1 MWGKIRNVLGILLIV
16 AGVSLIGVTIWMK
29 YDTYRQQ
36 QAVLDSFR
44 NLQFDVP
51 EGEKKD
57 ADVLEEENTKENT
70 KENSDE
76 KNKADKVE
84 VEKDKKP
91 EKAQL
96 EEGKGI
102 GILNIPKIN
111 LEIGIIE
118 GVSYEDIKYVVG
130 HFPGSP
136 MPGEKGNFSI
146 AGHRISYYGQAFKD
160 IDKLEKGDKVKVT
173 YNGKDYTYEITDMY
187 EVTPNETEALNP
199 TKDATITIVTC
210 TTDAKNRVIVKGKL
224 VE

>member
-1 MWGKIRNVLGILLIV
+1 MWGKIRNILGILLIV
-16 AGVSLIGVTIWMK
+16 AGISLIGVTIWMK

-51 EGEKKD
+51 EGENKD
-57 ADVLEEENTKENT
+57 KEVLKEEDN
-70 KENSDE
+70 KENS
-76 KNKADKVE
+76 NKAEKVE
-84 VEKDKKP
+84 VEKEKKP

-146 AGHRISYYGQAFKD
+146 AGHRISYFGQAFKD

-173 YNGKDYTYEITDMY
+173 YNGKEYTYEVTDMY

>member
-1 MWGKIRNVLGILLIV
+1 MWGKIRNILGILLIV
-16 AGVSLIGVTIWMK
+16 AGISLIGVTIWMK

-51 EGEKKD
+51 EGENKD
-57 ADVLEEENTKENT
+57 REALKEEDT
-70 KENSDE
+70 KENS
-76 KNKADKVE
+76 NKAEKVE

-146 AGHRISYYGQAFKD
+146 AGHRISYFGQAFKD

-173 YNGKDYTYEITDMY
+173 YNGKEYTYEVTDMY

>member
-1 MWGKIRNVLGILLIV
+1 MWGKIGNVLGILLIV

-51 EGEKKD
+51 EGENKD
-57 ADVLEEENTKENT
+57 RETLEEDT

-76 KNKADKVE
+76 KNKADKGE

-102 GILNIPKIN
+102 AILNIPKIN

-118 GVSYEDIKYVVG
+118 GVRYEDIKYVVG

-146 AGHRISYYGQAFKD
+146 AGHRISYFGQAFKD

-173 YNGKDYTYEITDMY
+173 YNGKEYTYEVTDMY
-187 EVTPNETEALNP
+187 EVTPDETEALNP

>member
-16 AGVSLIGVTIWMK
+16 AGISLIGVTIWMK

-51 EGEKKD
+51 EGENKD
-57 ADVLEEENTKENT
+57 RETLEEDT

-76 KNKADKVE
+76 KNKVDKGE

-102 GILNIPKIN
+102 AILNIPKIN

-118 GVSYEDIKYVVG
+118 GVRYEDIKYVVG

-146 AGHRISYYGQAFKD
+146 AGHRISYFGQAFKD

-173 YNGKDYTYEITDMY
+173 YNGKEYTYEVTDMY
-187 EVTPNETEALNP
+187 EVTPDETEALNP

>member
-1 MWGKIRNVLGILLIV
+1 MWGKIRNILGILLIV
-16 AGVSLIGVTIWMK
+16 AGISLIGVTIWMK

-51 EGEKKD
+51 EGENKD
-57 ADVLEEENTKENT
+57 TEALKEDT
-70 KENSDE
+70 KENS
-76 KNKADKVE
+76 NKAEKVE
-84 VEKDKKP
+84 VEKEKKP

-146 AGHRISYYGQAFKD
+146 AGHRISYFGQAFKD

-173 YNGKDYTYEITDMY
+173 YNGKEYTYEVTDMY

>member
-51 EGEKKD
+51 EGENKD
-57 ADVLEEENTKENT
+57 RETLEENT

-76 KNKADKVE
+76 KNKADKGE

-102 GILNIPKIN
+102 AILNIPKIN

-118 GVSYEDIKYVVG
+118 GVRYEDIKYVVG

-146 AGHRISYYGQAFKD
+146 AGHRISYFGQAFKD

-173 YNGKDYTYEITDMY
+173 YNGKEYTYEVTDMY
-187 EVTPNETEALNP
+187 EVTPDETEALNP

>member
-1 MWGKIRNVLGILLIV
+1 MWGKIRNILGILLIV
-16 AGVSLIGVTIWMK
+16 AGISLIGVTIWMK

-51 EGEKKD
+51 EGENKD
-57 ADVLEEENTKENT
+57 KEALKEEDT
-70 KENSDE
+70 KENS
-76 KNKADKVE
+76 NKAEKVE
-84 VEKDKKP
+84 VEKEKKP

-146 AGHRISYYGQAFKD
+146 AGHRISYFGQAFKD

-173 YNGKDYTYEITDMY
+173 YNGKEYTYEVTDMY

>member
-1 MWGKIRNVLGILLIV
+1 MWGKIKNILGILLIV
-16 AGVSLIGVTIWMK
+16 VGVSLIGITIWMR

-36 QAVLDSFR
+36 QAVLDSFK

-51 EGEKKD
+51 EEEKQS
-57 ADVLEEENTKENT
+57 EEAVKEGNTIN
-70 KENSDE
+70 NSSE
-76 KNKADKVE
+76 SSSDK
-84 VEKDKKP
+84 KDKKP

-102 GILNIPKIN
+102 GVLSIPKIN

-118 GVSYEDIKYVVG
+118 GVRYEDIKYVVG

-146 AGHRISYYGQAFKD
+146 AGHRISYFGEAFKD
-160 IDKLEKGDKVKVT
+160 IDKLEKGDKVNVT
-173 YNGKDYTYEITDMY
+173 YNGKEYTYEVTDMY
-187 EVTPNETEALNP
+187 EVTPSETEALNP

>member
-51 EGEKKD
+51 EGENKD
-57 ADVLEEENTKENT
+57 RETLEEDT

-76 KNKADKVE
+76 KNIADKGE

-102 GILNIPKIN
+102 AILNIPKIN

-118 GVSYEDIKYVVG
+118 GVRYEDIKYVVG

-146 AGHRISYYGQAFKD
+146 AGHRISYFGQAFKD

-173 YNGKDYTYEITDMY
+173 YNGKEYTYEVTYMY
-187 EVTPNETEALNP
+187 EVTPDETEALNP

>member
-51 EGEKKD
+51 EGENKD
-57 ADVLEEENTKENT
+57 RETLEEDT

-76 KNKADKVE
+76 KNIADKGE

-102 GILNIPKIN
+102 AILNIPKIN

-118 GVSYEDIKYVVG
+118 GVRYEDIKYVVG

-146 AGHRISYYGQAFKD
+146 AGHRISYFGQAFKD

-173 YNGKDYTYEITDMY
+173 YNGKEYTYEVTDMY
-187 EVTPNETEALNP
+187 EVTPDETEALNP

>member
-1 MWGKIRNVLGILLIV
+1 MWGKIRNILGILLIV
-16 AGVSLIGVTIWMK
+16 AGISLIGVTIWMK

-51 EGEKKD
+51 EGKNKD
-57 ADVLEEENTKENT
+57 TEALKEEDT
-70 KENSDE
+70 KENS
-76 KNKADKVE
+76 NKAEKVE

-146 AGHRISYYGQAFKD
+146 AGHRISYFGQAFKD

-173 YNGKDYTYEITDMY
+173 YNGKEYTYEVTDMY

>member
-1 MWGKIRNVLGILLIV
+1 MWGKIRNILGILLIV
-16 AGVSLIGVTIWMK
+16 AGISLIGVTIWMK

-51 EGEKKD
+51 EGENKD
-57 ADVLEEENTKENT
+57 KEALKEEDN
-70 KENSDE
+70 KENS
-76 KNKADKVE
+76 NKAEKVE

-146 AGHRISYYGQAFKD
+146 AGHRISYFGQAFKD

-173 YNGKDYTYEITDMY
+173 YNGKEYTYEVTDMY

>member
-1 MWGKIRNVLGILLIV
+1 MWGKIRNILGILLIV
-16 AGVSLIGVTIWMK
+16 AGISLIGVTIWMK

-51 EGEKKD
+51 EGENKD
-57 ADVLEEENTKENT
+57 KEVLKEEDT
-70 KENSDE
+70 KENS
-76 KNKADKVE
+76 NKAEKVE

-146 AGHRISYYGQAFKD
+146 AGHRISYFGQAFKD

-173 YNGKDYTYEITDMY
+173 CNGKEYTYEVTDMY

>member
-51 EGEKKD
+51 EGENKD
-57 ADVLEEENTKENT
+57 RETLEEDT

-76 KNKADKVE
+76 KNKADKGE

-102 GILNIPKIN
+102 AILNIPKIN

-118 GVSYEDIKYVVG
+118 GVRYEDIKYVVG

-146 AGHRISYYGQAFKD
+146 AGHRISYFGQAFKD

-173 YNGKDYTYEITDMY
+173 YNGKEYTYEVTDMY

>member
-1 MWGKIRNVLGILLIV
+1 MWGKIRNILGILLIV
-16 AGVSLIGVTIWMK
+16 AGISLIGVTIWMK

-51 EGEKKD
+51 EGENKD
-57 ADVLEEENTKENT
+57 KEALKEEDT
-70 KENSDE
+70 KENS
-76 KNKADKVE
+76 NKAEKVE

-146 AGHRISYYGQAFKD
+146 AGHRISYFGQAFKD

-173 YNGKDYTYEITDMY
+173 YNGKEYTYEVTDMY

>member
-1 MWGKIRNVLGILLIV
+1 MWGKIRNILGILLII
-16 AGVSLIGVTIWMK
+16 AGISLIGVTIWMK

-51 EGEKKD
+51 EGENKD
-57 ADVLEEENTKENT
+57 TEALKEEDT
-70 KENSDE
+70 KENS
-76 KNKADKVE
+76 NKAEKVE

-146 AGHRISYYGQAFKD
+146 AGHRISYFGQAFKD

-173 YNGKDYTYEITDMY
+173 YNGKEYTYEVTDMY

>member
-1 MWGKIRNVLGILLIV
+1 MWGKIRNILGILLIV
-16 AGVSLIGVTIWMK
+16 AGISLIGVTIWMK

-51 EGEKKD
+51 EGENKD
-57 ADVLEEENTKENT
+57 TEVLKEEDT
-70 KENSDE
+70 KENS
-76 KNKADKVE
+76 NKAEKVE

-146 AGHRISYYGQAFKD
+146 AGHRISYFGQVFKD

-173 YNGKDYTYEITDMY
+173 YNGKDYTYEVTDMY

-199 TKDATITIVTC
+199 TNDATITIVTC

>member
-51 EGEKKD
+51 EGENKD
-57 ADVLEEENTKENT
+57 RETLEENT

-76 KNKADKVE
+76 KNKVDKGE

-102 GILNIPKIN
+102 AILNIPKIN

-118 GVSYEDIKYVVG
+118 GVRYEDIKYVVG

-146 AGHRISYYGQAFKD
+146 AGHRISYFGQAFKD

-173 YNGKDYTYEITDMY
+173 YNGKEYTYEVTDMY
-187 EVTPNETEALNP
+187 EVTPDETEALNP